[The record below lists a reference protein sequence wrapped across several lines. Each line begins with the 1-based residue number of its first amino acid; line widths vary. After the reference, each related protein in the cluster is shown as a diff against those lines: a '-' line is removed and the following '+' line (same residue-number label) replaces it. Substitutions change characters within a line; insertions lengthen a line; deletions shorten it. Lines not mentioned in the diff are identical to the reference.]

1 MRSTDRRLIFL
12 LAAVAI
18 MCCMSVASACQIC
31 GYKYEKIGDQAVP
44 VQGWTIYLYKMPL
57 SGTGPVYVAQ
67 TTTGADGKYCF
78 GEPPL
83 SYGTFYVYE
92 EVRPGWK
99 QLYPETKFYTAT
111 FSAGDPNRVFT
122 NMNFINQRDEVCYKG
137 ETAWATGPRYVTKG
151 NWATYTPYA
160 GETKTVKIY
169 AGQTIEIGTAT
180 LAPVNGKVKITINL
194 YGALFADV
202 KENLKIQGYTAVP
215 PAQNPAPGKFTTY
228 KGTISG
234 SSTTVI
240 VDKFNFYG
248 IHLDVKVPC

>member
-1 MRSTDRRLIFL
+1 
-12 LAAVAI
+12 
-18 MCCMSVASACQIC
+18 
-31 GYKYEKIGDQAVP
+31 
-44 VQGWTIYLYKMPL
+44 
-57 SGTGPVYVAQ
+57 
-67 TTTGADGKYCF
+67 
-78 GEPPL
+78 
-83 SYGTFYVYE
+83 
-92 EVRPGWK
+92 
-99 QLYPETKFYTAT
+99 
-111 FSAGDPNRVFT
+111 
-122 NMNFINQRDEVCYKG
+122 
-137 ETAWATGPRYVTKG
+137 VTKG